1 LSDKKI
7 ILGVDP
13 GTQIMGYGLIEIVGK
28 NPKVLVYGIAQLSKI
43 EDPYRRLQTL
53 FERLMQLIKEYEPT
67 DLAIEAPFFGKNVQ
81 SMLKLGRAQGVAMA
95 AAMANN
101 MSVTEYLP
109 RKVKQAIT
117 GNGNASKE
125 QVAAFVQNILK
136 LETKPE
142 TFDATDALGVALCHF
157 YQLNSPIAQ
166 KGFTSWK
173 DFINKNPG
181 RVK

>member
-1 LSDKKI
+1 MSEKKI

-13 GTQIMGYGLIEIVGK
+13 GTQILGYGLIEIDKK
-28 NPKVLVYGIAQLSKI
+28 NPKLITHGIIKAHKF
-43 EDPYRRLQTL
+43 DDHYKRLQYI
-53 FERLMQLIKEYEPT
+53 FERIMQIIKEYQPT

-81 SMLKLGRAQGVAMA
+81 SMLKLGRAQGVVMA
-95 AAMANN
+95 AAMAHN
-101 MSVTEYLP
+101 MQIAEYLP
-109 RKVKQAIT
+109 RKVKQATT

-136 LETKPE
+136 IKKAPE

-166 KGFTSWK
+166 KGYSSWK

-181 RVK
+181 RLK